1 MSMDGVQGT
10 SSTPIMTPQSG
21 PSSCGSVF
29 LRLSI
34 SMGDVQ
40 GTSST
45 PTTGT
50 QQGNP
55 ASAIQTGCTAAA
67 ACPMKGPSQ
76 CPWTLPPKHLYTC
89 TVGRNRSQARCGLL
103 LPDLSYLRRALA
115 IRRVRNSHASA
126 SQQLQRSRLQPE
138 GVQLPYKLWVSGLAL
153 KSAQFWAYLCSVSE
167 RIEGVLQMLLQLLEG
182 CSATCVAGTS

>member
-76 CPWTLPPKHLYTC
+76 CPWTCP
-89 TVGRNRSQARCGLL
+89 RSTSTHAPWGATDRKQGVPAAA
-103 LPDLSYLRRALA
+103 DLSYLRRALA